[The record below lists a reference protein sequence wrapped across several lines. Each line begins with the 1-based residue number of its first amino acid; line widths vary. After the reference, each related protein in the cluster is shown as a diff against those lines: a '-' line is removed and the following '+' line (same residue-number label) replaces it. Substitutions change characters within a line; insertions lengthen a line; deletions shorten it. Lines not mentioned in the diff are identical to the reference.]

1 MLLISSASWES
12 SSREQREKLF
22 SFRSSTGLASPASA
36 SASISTRIRIGGPSE
51 GAGGPKNE
59 AKSAS

>member
-1 MLLISSASWES
+1 MRAISSASWES

-22 SFRSSTGLASPASA
+22 SFSVSVALASPTSA
-36 SASISTRIRIGGPSE
+36 SASICTRIRIGGPCE
-51 GAGGPKNE
+51 GVGGPKKA